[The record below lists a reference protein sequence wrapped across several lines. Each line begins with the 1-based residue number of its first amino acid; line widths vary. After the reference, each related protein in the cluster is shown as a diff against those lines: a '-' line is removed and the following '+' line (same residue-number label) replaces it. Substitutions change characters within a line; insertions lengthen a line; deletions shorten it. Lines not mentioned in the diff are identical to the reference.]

1 MSPPISED
9 SKSNTNSWIKRLRVD
24 CLLSISRFA
33 SGNTSSGNSDEPRMI
48 PDPTTSSTGSESS
61 GIVSP
66 LSLSGFESPSPLV
79 ACEDLQYVG
88 LPSSLT
94 QPCPKIDIDVGKYH
108 DGPRDLTCY
117 ITRIDDNPCGHGG
130 SSNVSRSY
138 QMSPEDVAVKAFIM
152 PSRNSEDT
160 KNLIEKLRQE
170 VFVWQKLKHSHILPL
185 YGITNKFGDIP
196 ALVCPWMKRG
206 SLQQYLEVKWEKQS
220 TISFLFSSMS
230 F

>member
-1 MSPPISED
+1 MCMLYFRENRKDAPSPINMRSFSTRRSSQHFIYSGFSSCCSSSTMSPPISED

-33 SGNTSSGNSDEPRMI
+33 SGNTSSGNSDEPQMI

-88 LPSSLT
+88 LPSSLA
-94 QPCPKIDIDVGKYH
+94 QPCPKIDVHVGKYH

-130 SSNVSRSY
+130 SSNVS
-138 QMSPEDVAVKAFIM
+138 
-152 PSRNSEDT
+152 
-160 KNLIEKLRQE
+160 
-170 VFVWQKLKHSHILPL
+170 
-185 YGITNKFGDIP
+185 
-196 ALVCPWMKRG
+196 
-206 SLQQYLEVKWEKQS
+206 
-220 TISFLFSSMS
+220 
-230 F
+230 